1 LDSNQVIQL
10 ICNIIASRMNNR
22 VKNALYSVVLVLLI
36 FGVWKYRQSKAI
48 NEMKIEGKTMGTT
61 YHITYYDKGARD
73 FKSKIDSVLLVF
85 NQSLSTYI
93 KDSEVTSFNNGN
105 SFQFNLPYFLPVLRK
120 SFEVETSSGGAFD
133 PTVMPLVNAWGFGPG
148 KKLKPD
154 SAKIDSIME
163 FVGFEKVQFNKDSV
177 WKEDVR
183 VQLDF
188 SAIAKGY
195 GVDVVANY
203 LKSKGITDWFVEI
216 GGEISAFGKNRNLDQ
231 AWEAGILDPASTY
244 EHQIFKAYAQLENR
258 AMATSGNYFNF
269 YVENGKKYSH
279 TIDPAT
285 GYTIQH
291 ELLSASVF
299 AKDCMTADAWATAFM
314 VMGKDEAIK
323 KLSQS
328 GELDGFLIY
337 STENGIETF
346 VTEGIKPMI
355 KINP

>member
-1 LDSNQVIQL
+1 
-10 ICNIIASRMNNR
+10 MNNR
-22 VKNALYSVVLVLLI
+22 IKNALYSLILVILV
-36 FGVWKYRQSKAI
+36 FGVWKYRQSNSV
-48 NEMKIEGKTMGTT
+48 NEIKIEGETMGTT
-61 YHITYYDKGARD
+61 YHITYYDREERN
-73 FKSKIDSVLLVF
+73 FKNEIDSVLLVF

-105 SFQFNLPYFLPVLRK
+105 SFQFNLPYFYPILKK
-120 SFEVETSSGGAFD
+120 SLEVEVSSGGAFD

-148 KKLKPD
+148 EKLKPD
-154 SAKIDSIME
+154 SAKIDSMME
-163 FVGFEKVQFNKDSV
+163 FVGFEKIQFNKDSV
-177 WKEDVR
+177 WKEDGR

-203 LKSKGITDWFVEI
+203 LKSKGIMNWFVEI
-216 GGEISAFGKNRNLDQ
+216 GGEISAFGKNLNLDQ
-231 AWEAGILDPASTY
+231 AWEAGVLDPSSTY
-244 EHQIFKAYAQLENR
+244 ENQTFKAYAQLENR

-269 YVENGKKYSH
+269 YVEKGKKYSH

-299 AKDCMTADAWATAFM
+299 ANDCMTADAWATAFM

-323 KLSQS
+323 KLSES
-328 GELDGFLIY
+328 AELDGFLIY
-337 STENGIETF
+337 STEAGIETF
-346 VTEGIKPMI
+346 ATERMKPML